1 MFVTFIENNSED
13 YYIQNKDINGVV
25 IIEGE
30 GESLE
35 EIFNKANYIFK
46 NYREYYRGCEERW
59 DDDLK
64 DEEDLDKEPMIFN
77 KSAHNFTDSC
87 YTGCKPIIYRVD
99 RAKEVTEV

>member
-13 YYIQNKDINGVV
+13 YYIQNKDIDGVV

-35 EIFNKANYIFK
+35 EILNKANYIFK
-46 NYREYYRGCEERW
+46 NYREYYRCCEERW

-64 DEEDLDKEPMIFN
+64 DEEDIEDTIINRVISICFEKEDLTCILELQMRSLF
-77 KSAHNFTDSC
+77 F
-87 YTGCKPIIYRVD
+87 
-99 RAKEVTEV
+99 